1 MKLVNIPSSNLD
13 DVWSLVQKDISEA
26 LSFSGNHTDAQ
37 FVYDCVK
44 DNKMQLWVIWDKD
57 KSTTLEK
64 YYGVVVTEIV
74 KRKLIQSC
82 NIFIVTGRQRQ
93 KWQHLIS
100 VLEDFALDNNCTN
113 MELIARKGWKKIMEK
128 FNYKQTHVVL
138 EKLITKTKKENK

>member
-1 MKLVNIPSSNLD
+1 MNLVNIPSSNLD
-13 DVWSLVQKDISEA
+13 DVWSLVKKDIAEA
-26 LSFSGNHTDAQ
+26 LSYSGNHTDAQ

-44 DNKMQLWVIWDKD
+44 ENKMQLWVVWDKD
-57 KSTTLEK
+57 KKTTIDK

-100 VLEDFALDNNCTN
+100 VLEDFAIENNCTN
-113 MELIARKGWKKIMEK
+113 MELIARKGWKRIMEQ
-128 FNYKQTHVVL
+128 FDYKQTHVVL
-138 EKLITKTKKENK
+138 EKQIINKKEK

>member
-1 MKLVNIPSSNLD
+1 MNLVNIPSSRLD
-13 DVWSLVQKDISEA
+13 DVWNLVKKDISEA
-26 LSFSGNHTDAQ
+26 LSYSGNHTDAD

-44 DNKMQLWVIWDKD
+44 KNKMQLWVVWDKD

-82 NIFIVTGRQRQ
+82 NIFIVTGRNRQ

-100 VLEDFALDNNCTN
+100 VLEDFALENNCTN
-113 MELIARKGWKKIMEK
+113 MELFARKGWEKIMEQ
-128 FNYKQTHVVL
+128 FDYKKTHVVL
-138 EKLITKTKKENK
+138 EKQIINKKEK